1 MKKQSKKILSMFF
14 AFCLCISLL
23 SVPSVACA
31 KNVKKNVKKNVN
43 KVIAKDKNLKVKFA
57 YIKNGQ
63 IYINVQNLSKE
74 DLNIIFTW
82 TNINGTFRYADDIFY
97 TCYKGTNVNIK
108 VKYYSSNI
116 DNYKYSFKKGKF
128 QMLVTYSTDENNG
141 KIKEKQLKTK
151 KITVK

>member
-31 KNVKKNVKKNVN
+31 KNVKKNVN